1 MFDQRREGKLKVIRK
16 SPRRGAFHDV
26 RHQGQHIL
34 EAASSVHMPRCLAKL
49 CRELV
54 TLQVP

>member
-1 MFDQRREGKLKVIRK
+1 MFDQRCEEIKSDQK
-16 SPRRGAFHDV
+16 SPRRGAFRDS
-26 RHQGQHIL
+26 RHQGQRIL
-34 EAASSVHMPRCLAKL
+34 EAASSLHLPLCLAEL